1 LKQFDGTMI
10 LKLILQI
17 SSQTKDLIFI
27 SENVKKYS
35 RYGSN
40 LAKRV
45 RRKNSRLSSNDFNF
59 SFLVRIKN
67 HDTKCKT

>member
-1 LKQFDGTMI
+1 MI

-17 SSQTKDLIFI
+17 SSQTKDLIFT
-27 SENVKKYS
+27 SENVKKHS

-45 RRKNSRLSSNDFNF
+45 RRKKFMIVF
-59 SFLVRIKN
+59 K
-67 HDTKCKT
+67 